1 MEKNGPVFRVMS
13 PMLTDLLANW
23 RHAMGKTDKIK
34 NPLSRFVRH
43 ADNMIV
49 MHKDDDVYRYV
60 HYGKTL
66 AGNFDQELS
75 GSTADLLPIDALP
88 ADRRA
93 LLCAEYDIV
102 KRTGSP
108 LWRSYSAA
116 IVRGRLEA
124 WQRLVLPVGGGK
136 LVAAAYPANI
146 PMEDDHDDQGATLL
160 RMILERVPVVLDAEG
175 RVIDLALSSKAY
187 SDLYGDLDEDGSVL
201 GEASH
206 DAMTG
211 VCSVRHFE
219 RLSMLEL
226 RHAQRMGRSFSVLLI
241 DLDDFS
247 KINGAF
253 GRSVGDDAIKML
265 VGALKKT
272 VRDFDIVGRVGGEEF
287 AIGLVN
293 ADAKSA
299 ERVCDRLHSLV
310 KKEKMLLSDGR
321 EVKVTISIGAV
332 STTTNQKKDT
342 SINLPGLTDLLAR
355 AQIALHHAKA
365 EGGDRII
372 VG

>member
-1 MEKNGPVFRVMS
+1 MDKNGPVFRVMS

-23 RHAMGKTDKIK
+23 RHAMGKMDKVK
-34 NPLSRFVRH
+34 APLSRFVRH

-49 MHKDDDVYRYV
+49 MQKEDEFYRYI
-60 HYGKTL
+60 HYGKVL

-116 IVRGRLEA
+116 IVRGRVEA

-146 PMEDDHDDQGATLL
+146 PMEDDDDDQGATLL

-187 SDLYGDLDEDGSVL
+187 SDLYGDLDEDGSVS

-206 DAMTG
+206 DSMTG

-226 RHAQRMGRSFSVLLI
+226 RHAQRMGRSFSILLI

-247 KINGAF
+247 KINSAF

-299 ERVCDRLHSLV
+299 ERVCDRLHSLI
-310 KKEKMLLSDGR
+310 KKEKMILSDGR
-321 EVKVTISIGAV
+321 EVKVTVSIAAV

-355 AQIALHHAKA
+355 AQIAVHHAKA
-365 EGGDRII
+365 EGGNRIV